1 MTIKYRKSKEFLF
14 FALQKWLAESVL
26 TPLNYVK
33 CSNVF
38 VHEMP
43 RKILSLIFQ
52 ILVKSIVL
60 IECCQ
65 QHFCS
70 VQCLTMS
77 TISYPFFKM
86 FSLCVCLQFK
96 LLIYV
101 CWNIRL
107 KFVFIIQRIC
117 FIISRIRAPKICRIG
132 NVVNESAHELC
143 LIIIAAQ
150 CSLLMQYTQNVCETF
165 IWKMI

>member
-1 MTIKYRKSKEFLF
+1 M
-14 FALQKWLAESVL
+14 
-26 TPLNYVK
+26 
-33 CSNVF
+33 F
-38 VHEMP
+38 VHKMP

-86 FSLCVCLQFK
+86 FSLCVCLRFK
-96 LLIYV
+96 LLIYYM
-101 CWNIRL
+101 L
-107 KFVFIIQRIC
+107 KYSVKIC
-117 FIISRIRAPKICRIG
+117 FHNPKNLFHNLENSCSKNMCKG
-132 NVVNESAHELC
+132 NVVNKSAHELC
-143 LIIIAAQ
+143 SHNHRCSMLIVNAVHTKCMWDIHLENDLINKSRAKN
-150 CSLLMQYTQNVCETF
+150 LTKKTQNSIFDGV
-165 IWKMI
+165 K